1 MRVSSTDFRRDRST
15 RPRSVVHLLVNMREN
30 FKNGFFNY
38 LTSTTCKIE
47 RCILRIH
54 RQVTVPI
61 YTIRC
66 SLRNVIN
73 DLNCTRRFHVE
84 FLYNDIDSCKF
95 LETDL
100 TRSTASRKIQK
111 NGNFVASIND
121 PIFEYFNIPRNMMH
135 LSPLFSCGHSGNTY
149 WTNRSYRSQRILV
162 LGDLVPSKIMT
173 SDMPR

>member
-15 RPRSVVHLLVNMREN
+15 RPRSVVHLLVDMREN

-38 LTSTTCKIE
+38 LTASTCKIE

-54 RQVTVPI
+54 CQVTVPI

-73 DLNCTRRFHVE
+73 DLNCSRRFHVE
-84 FLYNDIDSCKF
+84 FLCNDIDSCKF
-95 LETDL
+95 LETL
-100 TRSTASRKIQK
+100 TRSTANRKIQK

-135 LSPLFSCGHSGNTY
+135 LSPVFSCGHSGNTY
-149 WTNRSYRSQRILV
+149 WANRSYRSQRILV
-162 LGDLVPSKIMT
+162 LGDLVLSKIMT
-173 SDMPR
+173 SDMLR

>member
-15 RPRSVVHLLVNMREN
+15 RPRSVVHLLVDMREN

-38 LTSTTCKIE
+38 LTATTCKIE

-54 RQVTVPI
+54 CQVTVSI
-61 YTIRC
+61 YI
-66 SLRNVIN
+66 VIN

-95 LETDL
+95 LETL
-100 TRSTASRKIQK
+100 TRSTANRKIQK

-121 PIFEYFNIPRNMMH
+121 PIFEYFSIPRNTMH
-135 LSPLFSCGHSGNTY
+135 LSPVLSCGHSGNTY
-149 WTNRSYRSQRILV
+149 WANRSYRSQRILV

-173 SDMPR
+173 SDMLR